1 MNFALLLAA
10 VPVPKDIP
18 LPLPLPEWLAVGLLV
33 FSFLVHIL
41 FVNLMLGGTLLTFF
55 AQLKGLK
62 EKDYDQLAHEIAKTI
77 TVNKSLAVVMGVAP
91 LLLINTLYTVYF
103 YSANALTGLFWIAIV
118 PLVTV
123 GFLLTYPHKY
133 LWDILKDNKGL
144 HIAMIGAASAIFLT
158 IPLIFL
164 TNINL
169 MLYPEKWGSVSGFFS
184 ALALPNVFPRYFHF
198 VFASLTVTGLFLF
211 WYFGREGFPHEQ
223 KFASL
228 SRYEIRKR
236 MLSLAFMATLLQFVA
251 GPLVLLTLPSKA
263 ISWSL
268 IAILGPAVAIGMLSL
283 VWMWQSVSGPAEAI
297 GNRYVKIVVSLTVV
311 VVLMVSGRHV
321 IRETALGP
329 HKKLVAERT
338 AEYEKLVAEANA
350 AVEAQKKPEA
360 TAPKENPLV
369 GEGQKLFDTYCVGC
383 HQIKIKLVGPPVVEM
398 VSIYKGKDAQLIQW
412 IKKPGK
418 KRPGCPQMPGFEGQI
433 QEKDFAV
440 LAAYILSVK

>member
-1 MNFALLLAA
+1 MNWAHVFAA

-18 LPLPLPEWLAVGLLV
+18 LPLPLPEWLAVGLLI
-33 FSFLVHIL
+33 FSFMVHIL

-133 LWDILKDNKGL
+133 LWEILKDNKGL
-144 HIAMIGAASAIFLT
+144 HIAMIGSASAIFLFV
-158 IPLIFL
+158 PLIFL

-169 MLYPEKWGSVSGFFS
+169 MLYPEKWGSVAGFFS
-184 ALALPNVFPRYFHF
+184 ALTLPNVLPRYFHF
-198 VFASLTVTGLFLF
+198 IFASLTVTGLFLF
-211 WYFGREGFPHEQ
+211 WYFGREKFPHRE
-223 KFASL
+223 KFQTL
-228 SRYEIRKR
+228 TRYDIQKR

-263 ISWSL
+263 MSWQL
-268 IAILGPAVAIGMLSL
+268 LAILAPAVVVAIVAL

-297 GNRYVKIVVSLTVV
+297 GSRFTRIVVALSSVV
-311 VVLMVSGRHV
+311 ILMVSGRHV

-329 HKKLVAERT
+329 HKKLMAQRT
-338 AEYEKLVAEANA
+338 TEYEKLVAEANA
-350 AVEAQKKPEA
+350 AVQAAPQQKA
-360 TAPKENPLV
+360 DTGVNPQV
-369 GEGQKLFDTYCVGC
+369 AEGEKVFQANCVGC
-383 HQIKIKLVGPPVVEM
+383 HAVKTKLVGPPVTEM
-398 VSIYKGKDAQLIQW
+398 ASIYAGKTAQLVQW

-418 KRPGCPQMPGFEGQI
+418 KRPDYPQMPGFPQLKQSEL
-433 QEKDFAV
+433 EA
-440 LAAYILSVK
+440 LSAYILAQK